1 MIARLQFDRSD
12 NWLVNLPPTPLQS
25 RIALVIAV
33 VLLVGLGVT
42 ALFADIPLPRNDAF
56 IPATEVAVIITDFI
70 TAVLLFSQ
78 CWIYHSRALLV
89 LASGYLFTALIVAPH
104 VLSFPGAFSPTGLL
118 GAGLQSTGW
127 FYLFWHAALPIT
139 LLIYAFL
146 KDEKSTEPVTRFSTP
161 FSVNWS
167 VAIVVGLVCVLT
179 WLATAEERF
188 LPRLM
193 IDGTHFAPVAN
204 YLVTFEALVCL
215 MALAML
221 WRKQRSVLDQWLMVV
236 ALALI
241 SELVINGL
249 FISARFTLGWYV
261 SRLFS
266 IGTSTIVLAVLLA
279 ETVRLYAHLARS
291 HTMLR
296 REQNNKLMNLGALA
310 ASISHEVRQPLTGI
324 AASGG
329 ALLRFLGHTPPKLDR
344 VQSLAEKI
352 VAASHH
358 ASQMLD
364 DIRNLFGTDERS
376 SGSVNLNDLALGA
389 LRTLDGQLKDRN
401 VVTRVDLASKLPPV
415 MGYGGQLQQVIVNL
429 IQNAMEAMDKI
440 DDNRR
445 IMTVRTEHN
454 DDDAISIE
462 IEDTGLGINPK
473 ESADIFEAFYTTKS
487 RGTGLGLA
495 ISRMIV
501 ERHEGQLSVSSA
513 NPHGAIFR
521 IALPQMKSPQ

>member
-1 MIARLQFDRSD
+1 MIARLQFDSSD

-104 VLSFPGAFSPTGLL
+104 VLTFPGAFSPTGLL
-118 GAGLQSTGW
+118 GAGLQSTAW
-127 FYLFWHAALPIT
+127 LYLFWHAALPIT
-139 LLIYAFL
+139 LLIYASL

-193 IDGTHFAPVAN
+193 IDGTHIVPVGN

-266 IGTSTIVLAVLLA
+266 IATSTIVLLVLLA
-279 ETVRLYAHLARS
+279 ETIRLYAQLARS
-291 HTMLR
+291 NTMLR
-296 REQNNKLMNLGALA
+296 REQNNKLMNLHALA
-310 ASISHEVRQPLTGI
+310 ASISHEVRQPLTTI
-324 AASGG
+324 TMSGSTILQSLG
-329 ALLRFLGHTPPKLDR
+329 ATPPKL
-344 VQSLAEKI
+344 EKI
-352 VAASHH
+352 RSAA
-358 ASQMLD
+358 
-364 DIRNLFGTDERS
+364 ERTIAA
-376 SGSVNLNDLALGA
+376 GYRANEILNDVRDLFTAKHQQVPIVVNDVILEA
-389 LRTLDGQLKDRN
+389 LRVLDRELKDHN
-401 VVTRVDLASKLPPV
+401 VATRVELKSELPPV
-415 MGYGGQLQQVIVNL
+415 MGSSGQLREVVVNL
-429 IQNAMEAMDKI
+429 IQNAIDAMKAV
-440 DDNRR
+440 DDGRR
-445 IMTVRTEHN
+445 VLRVRSEH
-454 DDDAISIE
+454 DSADTISVE
-462 IEDTGLGINPK
+462 VEDTGPGIDPK
-473 ESADIFEAFYTTKS
+473 KRDNIFDAFFTTKPH
-487 RGTGLGLA
+487 GTGLGLA
-495 ISRMIV
+495 ICRMVV
-501 ERHEGQLSVSSA
+501 ERHEGRLSVSSA
-513 NPHGAIFR
+513 DPHGTIFR
-521 IALPQMKSPQ
+521 ITLPQMKLPH